1 MRTLLTLLTCLLC
14 ASPLLA
20 ATSYRIPAAEERP
33 EQLRVYGAADLP
45 TIRPV
50 LEAFV
55 RSQPSIAVNYT
66 EFNTQVLHTKLL
78 KDYPYAPDLVM
89 SSAIDLQFKLV
100 NDGFAQ
106 PHQSDETEALPR
118 WASWRHEI
126 FGFTYEP
133 AVLAVN
139 THLLGELPIPRSR
152 AELLSLIRNNPE
164 LFRGRI
170 GTFDIERVGAGYL
183 TWSHD
188 RQQSG
193 SYGRMLEA
201 FGSHQARR
209 FPSSAAMLEALSNGE
224 LVVAYNLL
232 GSYAQAWEATHPE
245 IRVIMPEDFTTL
257 IMRTAFI
264 PKYARH
270 VRPARLFLD
279 FLLSEQGQ
287 KLLADHSHFYP
298 VREQLEGY
306 ETGSSL
312 RQLTDSRFRPIPL
325 DLSLLV
331 MMDKAKKQ
339 LILDEWEAA
348 MKELE

>member
-1 MRTLLTLLTCLLC
+1 MKILLTLLTCLLC
-14 ASPLLA
+14 ASPLRA
-20 ATSYRIPAAEERP
+20 ETSYRVPADEARP
-33 EQLRVYGAADLP
+33 ELLTVYGAADFP
-45 TIRPV
+45 TIKPV
-50 LEAFV
+50 LDAFT
-55 RSQPSIAVNYT
+55 RRQPRIAVSYT

-78 KDYPYAPDLVM
+78 RDAPFAPDLVM

-106 PHQSDETEALPR
+106 PYYSEETALLPR
-118 WASWRHEI
+118 WASWRDEI

-133 AVLAVN
+133 AVLAIN
-139 THLLGELPIPRSR
+139 TRLLGAHPIPRTR
-152 AELLSLIRNNPE
+152 AELLSLIRNDPE
-164 LFRGRI
+164 RFRGRI
-170 GTFDIERVGAGYL
+170 GTFDIEQVGAGYL
-183 TWSHD
+183 TWAHD

-193 SYGRMLEA
+193 SYGRMLEV
-201 FGSHQARR
+201 FGSHQTRR
-209 FPSSAAMLEALSNGE
+209 FPSSASMLEALSNDE

-232 GSYAQAWEATHPE
+232 GSYAQAWAATHPE
-245 IRVIMPEDFTTL
+245 IHVVMPEDFTTL

-270 VRPARLFLD
+270 AHQAGLFLD

-287 KLLADHSHFYP
+287 RLLADQSHLYP
-298 VREQLEGY
+298 VRESLEGY

-312 RQLTDSRFRPIPL
+312 RQLSDSRFRPIPL

-339 LILDEWEAA
+339 LILDEWETT
-348 MKELE
+348 MKELQ